1 MRAYDR
7 DVSIDRNPT
16 ARTGPRLAVLGACL
30 DRVLD
35 AIVYGIDLVVRD
47 R

>member
-1 MRAYDR
+1 M
-7 DVSIDRNPT
+7 STNPNPS

>member
-1 MRAYDR
+1 MRAYDGGM
-7 DVSIDRNPT
+7 SSDRNPT
-16 ARTGPRLAVLGACL
+16 ARTGPRLAVLGACV